1 MAVCVNKST
10 PHRRRRG
17 FTFLEVVVAT
27 AMLAVLLATAGQLV
41 VLVNRHAR
49 TAEHQATALR
59 TAENCLE
66 EITNRP
72 WDEINE
78 DSVAAI
84 GLPANIRQ
92 SWPKAA
98 LTGTVKTSSE
108 PLEAKQ
114 VSIRLTLNPD
124 ARAPQV
130 KLTAWVYRV
139 PNR

>member
-1 MAVCVNKST
+1 MAVRVNNST
-10 PHRRRRG
+10 SPHPRRG

-41 VLVNRHAR
+41 VLVKRHAR

-72 WDEINE
+72 WGEITE
-78 DSVAAI
+78 DAVAATL
-84 GLPANIRQ
+84 LPASIRR

-98 LTGTVKTSSE
+98 LIGSVKTSSE

-124 ARAPQV
+124 ARAPEV
-130 KLTAWVYRV
+130 KLTSWVYRV
-139 PNR
+139 PRR